1 MSQVKLNLYVLPREE
16 TTLKPSCLRVPAL
29 PHVPQTDG
37 TLQIAVLWIDAETEG

>member
-1 MSQVKLNLYVLPREE
+1 MSQVKLNLYVLPRGE
-16 TTLKPSCLRVPAL
+16 TIEAVCLRVPAL